1 MELAEIKILI
11 DKYYDG
17 ETTLAEETAIA
28 EYIAT
33 HDNLP
38 SELEVMRAI
47 FVTTSTL
54 KETKAPKAKPRVMT
68 LRRRLTL
75 AISGVAAVA
84 IAIVGIVLIPDGTHN
99 TKTNEQPT
107 ILCYKDGIA
116 IENQEVVMAEAHRIL
131 GGVSEDMQIAM
142 AKIEALNIA
151 SIH

>member
-17 ETTLAEETAIA
+17 ETTLAEEAAIA

-38 SELEVMRAI
+38 SELEVTRAI
-47 FVTTSTL
+47 FMTTSTL
-54 KETKAPKAKPRVMT
+54 KEVSASDVKPRRAP
-68 LRRRLTL
+68 LGRRLMLTIGGM
-75 AISGVAAVA
+75 AAAAVVIFGVVISFDNVPHA
-84 IAIVGIVLIPDGTHN
+84 GVEERPIVA
-99 TKTNEQPT
+99 
-107 ILCYKDGIA
+107 CYKDGVA
-116 IENQEVVMAEAHRIL
+116 IDNEAMVMAEAHRIL

-142 AKIEALNIA
+142 AKIESLNIV